1 MVKSSVLSNIT
12 TSESITPTENSIT
25 NSEPNTDTNTKSFIG
40 HITSIIN
47 HNKFKWGLL
56 FVILLV
62 GFFFYLRMQLKN
74 IKKEEIKF
82 NQPPMEKLD
91 NSTYKLIKDKD
102 GNDVLVNMSM
112 HNPDNIQ
119 NDNKIDAN
127 TTQSRLHLQ
136 PEPVLEQVLEHN
148 PLPVNQL
155 DSLSSETESNGD
167 SEDILRNIEQLD
179 DSESDKQS
187 NFIESDILRAQDL
200 TVAELETINR
210 QLDEANFDKT
220 VMMVN

>member
-12 TSESITPTENSIT
+12 TSESITPTENSII
-25 NSEPNTDTNTKSFIG
+25 NSEPTTDTNTNTKSFIG

-62 GFFFYLRMQLKN
+62 GVFFYLRMQ
-74 IKKEEIKF
+74 KKEEIKF
-82 NQPPMEKLD
+82 NQPPIEKLD
-91 NSTYKLIKDKD
+91 NSNYKLIKDKD

-136 PEPVLEQVLEHN
+136 PEPVLEQVQEHN